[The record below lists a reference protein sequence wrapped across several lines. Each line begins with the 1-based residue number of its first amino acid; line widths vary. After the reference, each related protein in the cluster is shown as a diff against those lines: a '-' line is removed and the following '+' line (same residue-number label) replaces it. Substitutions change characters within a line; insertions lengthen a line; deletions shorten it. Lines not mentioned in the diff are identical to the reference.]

1 MMTIHSAVPADAP
14 RLLEIYSYYVEKTAI
29 TFEYDVPS
37 VEEFESR
44 IRNTLKKYPYIVIE
58 KDDRI
63 IGYAY
68 AGTFINRAAYD
79 YSAEV
84 SIYVDIDY
92 HGHGAGRLLYESIES
107 ALKDMNITNL
117 YACIGVPAER
127 EDEYLTFNSM
137 NFHKHMGY
145 DPVGR
150 FKKCG
155 YKFNRWY
162 DMVWMEK
169 IIGQHISD
177 PPSVQKYGQFIAAID
192 R

>member
-1 MMTIHSAVPADAP
+1 MMTIRSAVPEDAP

-84 SIYVDIDY
+84 SIYVDIDD

-145 DPVGR
+145 DLVGR

-177 PPSVQKYGQFIAAID
+177 PPSVQKYGQIMAAID